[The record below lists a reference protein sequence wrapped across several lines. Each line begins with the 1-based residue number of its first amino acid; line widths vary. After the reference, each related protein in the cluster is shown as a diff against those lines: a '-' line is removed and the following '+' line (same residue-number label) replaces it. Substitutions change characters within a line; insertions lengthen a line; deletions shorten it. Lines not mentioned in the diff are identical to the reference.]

1 METIT
6 IKDAYKNDLNISRI
20 IFGGSNSKF
29 LSGEIKD
36 EFLLSCLEHGVN
48 TFDSARLY
56 GNGKSE
62 EKIGSFL
69 SKNNVSRDKVTIITK
84 CCHPKF
90 GIFKCVNKKTAFKE
104 IEESLKALN
113 ISYVDVLF
121 LHRDD
126 ETVPAYK
133 IITFMNEIIQKGYTR
148 SIGVSNWSVKR
159 IKEAND
165 YALSHNLVP
174 FSLSEV
180 QFSLGKR
187 IKDPWHNH
195 SVSITG
201 DNDSIKFYTEN
212 NIPVLCYSSLADG
225 FFAKYRDVKTIK
237 KELSFYS
244 KQAYL
249 SKFNLEV
256 LNRANEIAIKKN
268 VSLATIA
275 LSYCLSQQ
283 FKSCCITSVSS
294 EQRLLDNLK
303 ALDIKLNQEELD
315 YLNF

>member
-6 IKDAYKNDLNISRI
+6 IKDAYKNDLNLSRI

-36 EFLLSCLEHGVN
+36 DFILSCIEHGVN

-56 GNGKSE
+56 GKGKSE
-62 EKIGSFL
+62 ERIGNFL
-69 SKNNVSRDKVTIITK
+69 SKNNVSRDKVTIMTK

-90 GIFKCVNKKTAFKE
+90 GIFKCVNKQTAFKE
-104 IEESLKALN
+104 IEESLKTLN
-113 ISYVDVLF
+113 LSYVDVLF
-121 LHRDD
+121 LHRDN
-126 ETVPAYK
+126 ETIPAYK

-148 SIGVSNWSVKR
+148 SIGVSNWTTKR

-165 YALSHNLVP
+165 YALSHNMVP

-195 SVSITG
+195 SISITN
-201 DNDSIKFYTEN
+201 DNDAIKFYTEN

-225 FFAKYRDVKTIK
+225 FFAKSRDIKAIK

-249 SKFNLEV
+249 SKYNLEV
-256 LNRANEIAIKKN
+256 LNRANNLASKKN

-275 LSYCLSQQ
+275 LSYCLSQS
-283 FKSCCITSVSS
+283 FRSCCITSVSS
-294 EQRLLDNLK
+294 KNRLLDNIK
-303 ALDIKLNQEELD
+303 SIDIKLTQEELD